1 MSTDGGA
8 ALLSRLQ
15 DRSGAGLP
23 VGAVRDH
30 LQNHHGVIVTALTPL
45 GVHAPGGLGDLPAG
59 DPDGELHAVLRIDLA
74 DGRSWVARVFPP
86 ERRLADLEGDAHILR
101 VLEAHGFPAERC
113 ATEAPV
119 SATAGRGVIVTGFV
133 AGERAVGR
141 GHTFG
146 VLGALLGRL
155 HARTEQ
161 TSTPARPGGG
171 WHHLIVQGSPAEELE
186 AAMELADQ
194 LRARADESQGKTHR
208 ALMDALTDA
217 DGCDGLPEGLLH
229 PDFVPVNTI
238 VEPGGG
244 LVVVDWAGAGRGP
257 RLWALAFLL
266 WAAGARDLRLVDIVV
281 AHYARHVLLTEAEL
295 DRLPAAVRARPAVF
309 ACWRLATGAG
319 GPQEVLED
327 LRWARRLSTVIADR
341 ARQGLRR

>member
-1 MSTDGGA
+1 
-8 ALLSRLQ
+8 
-15 DRSGAGLP
+15 
-23 VGAVRDH
+23 
-30 LQNHHGVIVTALTPL
+30 
-45 GVHAPGGLGDLPAG
+45 
-59 DPDGELHAVLRIDLA
+59 
-74 DGRSWVARVFPP
+74 
-86 ERRLADLEGDAHILR
+86 
-101 VLEAHGFPAERC
+101 
-113 ATEAPV
+113 
-119 SATAGRGVIVTGFV
+119 
-133 AGERAVGR
+133 
-141 GHTFG
+141 
-146 VLGALLGRL
+146 
-155 HARTEQ
+155 
-161 TSTPARPGGG
+161 
-171 WHHLIVQGSPAEELE
+171 
-186 AAMELADQ
+186 
-194 LRARADESQGKTHR
+194 
-208 ALMDALTDA
+208 
-217 DGCDGLPEGLLH
+217 
-229 PDFVPVNTI
+229 VPVNTI